1 MSSLAVAAQ
10 KELINCILCE
20 KDLEL
25 MRVPS
30 IEKIRLKLWDLMNFV
45 SRSDKIRYETNVVNR
60 VTGYEENAAD
70 MCASFGTY
78 GGPG

>member
-70 MCASFGTY
+70 MCAGFGTY
-78 GGPG
+78 GGSG

>member
-70 MCASFGTY
+70 MCARFGAY
-78 GGPG
+78 GGSG

>member
-1 MSSLAVAAQ
+1 M
-10 KELINCILCE
+10 
-20 KDLEL
+20 
-25 MRVPS
+25 PS

-70 MCASFGTY
+70 MCAGFGTY
-78 GGPG
+78 GGSG

>member
-10 KELINCILCE
+10 KELIDCILCE

-45 SRSDKIRYETNVVNR
+45 SRSGKTRYETHFVDR

-70 MCASFGTY
+70 MYVGLGTN
-78 GGPG
+78 GGSG